1 MERQIV
7 IDGGLITIA
16 KVKNQTLLDLLLD
29 LTLIEIREHIAG
41 EYVLGQCVRAGIHVR
56 GVACD
61 GMPLG
66 GSSNHDHFNG
76 LMPLRST
83 LKMVKEKCGEAGAE
97 VLVDAVATDK
107 LEAKNLGLFR
117 KTLCAVSDNRLSFN
131 GSSRL

>member
-7 IDGGLITIA
+7 IDGGLITTA

-41 EYVLGQCVRAGIHVR
+41 EYVMGQCVKAGIHVR

-76 LMPLRST
+76 MMPLRST
-83 LKMVKEKCGEAGAE
+83 LKMVKENQYRTIRMIQSMAK
-97 VLVDAVATDK
+97 K
-107 LEAKNLGLFR
+107 LHGMKMELKNQ
-117 KTLCAVSDNRLSFN
+117 KEIT
-131 GSSRL
+131 